1 MKLKRRKAHPDT
13 LKAINDFGVLRR
25 EQKRYEEAESLLKQA
40 IEGRQRELGED
51 HPDTLESKNDLAV
64 LYKEKGDY
72 DKAEPLLL
80 EAVEGRLT
88 KLGAPHP
95 HTQESIKN
103 LIELYEAWKKPGD
116 VEKWRAKLPQTEA
129 VRE

>member
-1 MKLKRRKAHPDT
+1 MGWQH
-13 LKAINDFGVLRR
+13 
-25 EQKRYEEAESLLKQA
+25 
-40 IEGRQRELGED
+40 ELGED
-51 HPDTLESKNDLAV
+51 HPETLESKNDLAV